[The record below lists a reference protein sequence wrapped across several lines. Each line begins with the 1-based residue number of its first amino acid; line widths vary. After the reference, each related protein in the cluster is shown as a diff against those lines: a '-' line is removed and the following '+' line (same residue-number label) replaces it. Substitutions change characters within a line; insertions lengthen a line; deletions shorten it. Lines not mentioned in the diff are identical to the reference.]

1 MLYTIT
7 IWKKIKKIVKEENN
21 NLKDTIDDL
30 GDKFND
36 KIEENKNSV
45 QQIISNSED
54 EIQDASE

>member
-1 MLYTIT
+1 MEKTGKT
-7 IWKKIKKIVKEENN
+7 IKKIVKEENN

-45 QQIISNSED
+45 QQIISNSEE

>member
-1 MLYTIT
+1 MEKTG
-7 IWKKIKKIVKEENN
+7 KKIKKIVKEENN

-36 KIEENKNSV
+36 KIEENKKSV

>member
-1 MLYTIT
+1 MEKTG
-7 IWKKIKKIVKEENN
+7 KKIKKIVKEENN

-30 GDKFND
+30 EDKFYD

-45 QQIISNSED
+45 QQIISNSEE

>member
-1 MLYTIT
+1 MEKTG
-7 IWKKIKKIVKEENN
+7 KKIKKIVKEENN

-30 GDKFND
+30 EDKFND
-36 KIEENKNSV
+36 KIEENKKSV

>member
-1 MLYTIT
+1 MGKTG
-7 IWKKIKKIVKEENN
+7 KKIKKIVKEENN

-30 GDKFND
+30 EDKFND
-36 KIEENKNSV
+36 KIEENKKSV

>member
-1 MLYTIT
+1 MEKTG
-7 IWKKIKKIVKEENN
+7 KKIKKIVKEENN

-45 QQIISNSED
+45 QQIISNSEE

>member
-1 MLYTIT
+1 MEKTG
-7 IWKKIKKIVKEENN
+7 KKIKKIVKEENN
-21 NLKDTIDDL
+21 NLKDTIDDI

-45 QQIISNSED
+45 QQIISNSEE